1 MRGYQAQ
8 QGREIGR
15 GLKELR
21 LLRDEAAE
29 NEPKRP
35 PAPANDD
42 SGAHRAAADPTR
54 RAVPEKAPAPWDALP
69 DPAPGAG
76 RPERADEHA
85 RNTAGGDRHDG

>member
-35 PAPANDD
+35 PAPAKDD
-42 SGAHRAAADPTR
+42 ARPPQPATDAT
-54 RAVPEKAPAPWDALP
+54 PENEPEPAPWDALP